1 MAAEGASQ
9 LVSVVTLLGAAIIAV
24 PIFKRLGLG
33 SVLGYLAAGL
43 AIGPFGLKLF
53 SDPQSIIHVAELG
66 VVMFLFIIG
75 LEMKPSHLWG
85 LRRQI
90 FGLGSMQ
97 VVVCAILLTFVGMS
111 FGYSWQVSFVGGA
124 GFVLTSTAI
133 VMQVLSERGDIATPR
148 GQKMVS
154 ILLFEDLII
163 VPLLAIVTFLAPT
176 DPSHIAD
183 TQPVW
188 QKIGIAGLSVTAL
201 VVVGIWVLNPL
212 FRLLAKT
219 KIRELMTAAALFVV
233 LGSALLMEEGGLST
247 AMGAF
252 VAGVLLSES
261 SFRHQLEAD
270 IEPFRGLLL
279 GLFFLGVGMA
289 LDLNV
294 VFENWAL
301 ILSAVIAMMAV
312 KSLCIFVIAKLM
324 KSTNSVAADRAV
336 IMAQGGEF
344 AFVLY
349 AAATAQGV
357 ISLEEQAN
365 LTAIVVLSMIFAPI
379 TIILHNKFVAPRLRD
394 KVGERAE
401 DHIEEQHPIILVGI
415 GRYGQIVNHIL
426 TMSGYHPTI
435 IDLNEAQI
443 EGAKKYGI
451 KSYYGNATRPE
462 LLHNAGIETA
472 ELLIVA
478 VDDKHQAIHIVELAR
493 SMNPNIKIIARAYDR
508 VHVFELYKAGADKQV
523 RETFDSALRSG
534 RAALKMLGVEEE
546 VADEICDYYFERDRH
561 RVKLMAEV
569 YDPKLEL
576 FKNEEM
582 RKIALAEDQETM
594 LEIQNI
600 LERARENKE

>member
-97 VVVCAILLTFVGMS
+97 VVVCAILLTCVGMS

-176 DPSHIAD
+176 DPNHIAD

-301 ILSAVIAMMAV
+301 ILSAVIAMMVV

-379 TIILHNKFVAPRLRD
+379 TIILHNKFVAPRLMD

-415 GRYGQIVNHIL
+415 GRYGQIVNHVL

-435 IDLNEAQI
+435 IDLNESQV
-443 EGAKKYGI
+443 EDAKKYGI

-462 LLHNAGIETA
+462 ILHNAGIETA

-478 VDDKHQAIHIVELAR
+478 VDDKHQATHIVELAR

-523 RETFDSALRSG
+523 RETFDSALRNG
-534 RAALKMLGVEEE
+534 RAALEMLGVEPE
-546 VADEICDYYFERDRH
+546 VADEICKYYFERDRH

-569 YDPKLEL
+569 YDPKLDI
-576 FKNEEM
+576 FKNDEM
-582 RKIALAEDQETM
+582 RKIALAEEQETM

-600 LERARENKE
+600 LERARENKN

>member
-1 MAAEGASQ
+1 MAVEGANQ

-33 SVLGYLAAGL
+33 SVLGYLAAGI

-53 SDPQSIIHVAELG
+53 SDSQSIIHIAELG

-90 FGLGSMQ
+90 FGLGSAQ
-97 VVVCAILLTFVGMS
+97 VITSAILLTFVGMA
-111 FGYSWQVSFVGGA
+111 FGFSWQVAFVGGA

-133 VMQVLSERGDIATPR
+133 VMQVLSERGDMASYR

-163 VPLLAIVTFLAPT
+163 VPLLAVVTFLAPT
-176 DPSHIAD
+176 DPAHVANA
-183 TQPVW
+183 QPVW

-201 VVVGIWVLNPL
+201 VIAGIWLLNPL
-212 FRLLAKT
+212 FRILAKT

-289 LDLNV
+289 LDLNIVFNNWIMILSV
-294 VFENWAL
+294 VF
-301 ILSAVIAMMAV
+301 AMMFV
-312 KSLCIFVIAKLM
+312 KSLAIFIIAKLA
-324 KSTNSVAADRAV
+324 KSTNSTAMDRAV
-336 IMAQGGEF
+336 VMAQGGEF

-349 AAATAQGV
+349 AAAATQGV
-357 ISLEEQAN
+357 ITSEIQAN
-365 LTAIVVLSMIFAPI
+365 FTAIVVLSMIFAPL
-379 TIILHNKFVAPRLRD
+379 TIILHNKFVAPRLIEQ
-394 KVGERAE
+394 GEQQAE
-401 DHIEEQHPIILVGI
+401 DHIDEQHPIILVGI

-426 TMSGYHPTI
+426 TMSGYHPTV
-435 IDLNEAQI
+435 IDLNAKQVEA
-443 EGAKKYGI
+443 AKHFGI

-478 VDDKHQAIHIVELAR
+478 VDDKQQALHIVELAR
-493 SMNPNIKIIARAYDR
+493 SMNPNIKILARAYDR
-508 VHVFELYKAGADKQV
+508 RHVFELYKSGADIQV
-523 RETFDSALRSG
+523 RETFDSAVRSG
-534 RAALKMLGVEEE
+534 RKALEILGIEHE
-546 VADEICDYYFERDRH
+546 VADEICKYYFDRDRH

-569 YDPKLEL
+569 YDPKLDI
-576 FKNEEM
+576 FKNAEM

-600 LERARENKE
+600 LTRARENNS

>member
-1 MAAEGASQ
+1 MAAEGANQ

-33 SVLGYLAAGL
+33 SVLGYLAAGI

-53 SDPQSIIHVAELG
+53 SDSQSIIHVAELG

-90 FGLGSMQ
+90 FGLGSAQ
-97 VVVCAILLTFVGMS
+97 VVTSAILLTFVGMA
-111 FGYSWQVSFVGGA
+111 FGFSWQVAFVGGA

-133 VMQVLSERGDIATPR
+133 VMQVLSERGDMASYR

-163 VPLLAIVTFLAPT
+163 VPLLAVVTFLSPLEANEV
-176 DPSHIAD
+176 ANA
-183 TQPVW
+183 QPVW

-201 VVVGIWVLNPL
+201 VVAGVWLLNPL
-212 FRLLAKT
+212 FRILAKT

-289 LDLNV
+289 LDLNI
-294 VFENWAL
+294 VFNNWL
-301 ILSAVIAMMAV
+301 IILSIVLAMMFV
-312 KSLCIFVIAKLM
+312 KSLAIFIIAKLA
-324 KSTNSVAADRAV
+324 KSTNSTAMDRAV
-336 IMAQGGEF
+336 VMAQGGEF

-349 AAATAQGV
+349 AAAATQGV
-357 ISLEEQAN
+357 ISSEIQAN
-365 LTAIVVLSMIFAPI
+365 FTAIVVLSMIFAPL
-379 TIILHNKFVAPRLRD
+379 TIILHNKFVVPRLAD
-394 KVGERAE
+394 KGEQQAE
-401 DHIEEQHPIILVGI
+401 DHIDEQHPIILVGI

-426 TMSGYHPTI
+426 TMSGYHPTV
-435 IDLNEAQI
+435 IDLNAKQVEA
-443 EGAKKYGI
+443 AKHFGI

-478 VDDKHQAIHIVELAR
+478 VDDKQQALHIVELAR
-493 SMNPNIKIIARAYDR
+493 SMNPNIKILARAYDR
-508 VHVFELYKAGADKQV
+508 RHVFELYKSGADIQV
-523 RETFDSALRSG
+523 RETFDSAVRSG
-534 RAALKMLGVEEE
+534 RKALEILGIEHE
-546 VADEICDYYFERDRH
+546 VADEICKYYFDRDRH

-569 YDPKLEL
+569 YDPKLDI
-576 FKNEEM
+576 FKNAEM

-600 LERARENKE
+600 LTRARENNS

>member
-24 PIFKRLGLG
+24 PIFKRLSLG

-43 AIGPFGLKLF
+43 VIGPFGLKLF
-53 SDPQSIIHVAELG
+53 SDPQAIIHVAELG

-75 LEMKPSHLWG
+75 LEMKPSYLWG

-97 VVVCAILLTFVGMS
+97 VVVCAVLLTFVGMA
-111 FGYSWQVSFVGGA
+111 FGYSWQISFVGGA

-133 VMQVLSERGDIATPR
+133 VMQVLSERGDIASPR
-148 GQKMVS
+148 GQRMVS

-176 DPSHIAD
+176 DPNHIAD
-183 TQPVW
+183 PQPIW

-201 VVVGIWVLNPL
+201 VVVGIWVLNPI
-212 FRLLAKT
+212 FRILAKT

-252 VAGVLLSES
+252 VAGGLLSES

-289 LDLNV
+289 LDLNI
-294 VFENWAL
+294 VFDNWVL

-312 KSLCIFVIAKLM
+312 KSLCILLIAQLA
-324 KSTNSVAADRAV
+324 KSSTSDAMDRAV
-336 IMAQGGEF
+336 VMAQGGEF

-349 AAATAQGV
+349 AASATQGV
-357 ISLEEQAN
+357 ISAEIQAN
-365 LTAIVVLSMIFAPI
+365 LTA
-379 TIILHNKFVAPRLRD
+379 
-394 KVGERAE
+394 
-401 DHIEEQHPIILVGI
+401 IILVGI

-561 RVKLMAEV
+561 NVKLMAEV
-569 YDPKLEL
+569 YDPNLEL

-600 LERARENKE
+600 LERAREKKEAGFFNSSL